1 MSFIHF
7 SEHFHTEKR
16 LNAHGFLKKKK
27 KYSTGDN
34 ARKDA
39 QYWKPWT
46 QGLLTKIEFLM
57 LGNVCDSDLPGLLFC
72 DALHLSGAE
81 GLGLLPFVRV
91 PLKRINITFT
101 GMLDTK

>member
-16 LNAHGFLKKKK
+16 LNAHGFLKKKN
-27 KYSTGDN
+27 KYSIGDN

-39 QYWKPWT
+39 QYWKPWA
-46 QGLLTKIEFLM
+46 QDSLIKIEYLVP
-57 LGNVCDSDLPGLLFC
+57 GRVCYSDLPGLLFY
-72 DALHLSGAE
+72 DALHLSGVG
-81 GLGLLPFVRV
+81 GLGLLPFVLV

-101 GMLDTK
+101 GLLDTK